1 MGVPALR
8 RLIAIALAAVL
19 AAAVLAAPAAAH
31 PNMSVTFEA
40 PRDLLDPATRDSA
53 LAELDT
59 LGVRS
64 LRIVLYWKDVAPD
77 PNGGRPQLDGTD
89 PANYDWSKYDPLIAA
104 ANARGW
110 PVLLT
115 VSGPVPRWATRAGRD
130 FVTRPSP
137 ARFQAFMTA
146 AGRHYGGKVATWSI
160 WNEPNLPRF
169 LRPQFANGGRPAS
182 PELYRKLY
190 DAGRARAHRGRARR
204 RPDALRR
211 ARPRAGPAAS
221 SRRSR
226 SCAGCSAW
234 TRTTRSAARAAAS
247 CDTTG
252 MAHHAYTTREG
263 PWFVPSGPNDVTIGV
278 LGRLTKALDRAANAG
293 AVPRGLPIW
302 LTEFGIQSF
311 PDDIQGV
318 PLARQPEYQAISE
331 RIARSNDRVASF
343 SQYLLRDDPP
353 TGPDQLRRVRVRA
366 AARRREGEAV
376 ARRVAAAARGAARGV
391 QGVDLG
397 PGAAGDR
404 AGDRR
409 AADPAGLGC
418 LADAAERHHR
428 RPRIVHAASVVPQ
441 RPALAPA
448 LDGARRDG
456 PHRLADSR
464 VRPRVEAGAWQPS
477 SGCFATAKPNRTTR
491 DRTPTGG

>member
-1 MGVPALR
+1 VRVPAVR
-8 RLIAIALAAVL
+8 RLNAIALAAVL

-77 PNGGRPQLDGTD
+77 PNGGRPQLDETD

-115 VSGPVPRWATRAGRD
+115 VSGPVPRWATRTGRD

-146 AGRHYGGKVATWSI
+146 AGRHYGGQVATWSI

-190 DAGRARAHRGRARR
+190 DAGRRGLIAAGRGADPTLFGELAPRGTGSVVAPLTFLRGMLCLDDDYKKRGR
-204 RPDALRR
+204 
-211 ARPRAGPAAS
+211 
-221 SRRSR
+221 
-226 SCAGCSAW
+226 GCGKL
-234 TRTTRSAARAAAS
+234 
-247 CDTTG
+247 DTTG

-353 TGPDQLRRVRVRA
+353 TGPDQYGGFESGLRLADGKAKPSLDGWRLPLAV
-366 AARRREGEAV
+366 RREGSKV
-376 ARRVAAAARGAARGV
+376 SIWG
-391 QGVDLG
+391 
-397 PGAAGDR
+397 
-404 AGDRR
+404 
-409 AADPAGLGC
+409 
-418 LADAAERHHR
+418 
-428 RPRIVHAASVVPQ
+428 
-441 RPALAPA
+441 
-448 LDGARRDG
+448 
-456 PHRLADSR
+456 R
-464 VRPRVEAGAWQPS
+464 VRPATAPVTAELQIQQGSGAWRTLQNVTTDARGS
-477 SGCFATAKPNRTTR
+477 FTLRGSYRSGRRWRLRWTAPDGTVRTGSPIR
-491 DRTPTGG
+491 AYARG